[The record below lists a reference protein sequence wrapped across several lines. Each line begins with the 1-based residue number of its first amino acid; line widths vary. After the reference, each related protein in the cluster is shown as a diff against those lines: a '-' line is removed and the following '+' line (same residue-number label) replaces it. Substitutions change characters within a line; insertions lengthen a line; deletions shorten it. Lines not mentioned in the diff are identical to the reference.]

1 LIKNKKIDI
10 EHVAKL
16 ANLRFSAREKGIIEN
31 QLNDILSH
39 VEKLNEL
46 DTSAIEP
53 ASHVI
58 PVKNVFRADALSPSL
73 SLEDS
78 LGGSPDKEDRFF
90 KVPKIIGG

>member
-1 LIKNKKIDI
+1 MSNKKIDI

-16 ANLRFSAREKGIIEN
+16 ANLRFSSKEKEVIEQ

-39 VEKLNEL
+39 VEKLNEMN
-46 DTSAIEP
+46 TSAIEP

-58 PVKNVFRADALSPSL
+58 PVKNVFRSDNLTPSL

-78 LGGSPDKEDRFF
+78 ISGSPDEEDRFF